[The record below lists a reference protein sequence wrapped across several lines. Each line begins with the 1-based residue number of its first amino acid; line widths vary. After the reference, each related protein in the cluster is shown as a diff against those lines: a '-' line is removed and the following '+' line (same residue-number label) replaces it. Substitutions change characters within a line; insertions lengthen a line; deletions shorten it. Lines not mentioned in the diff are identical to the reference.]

1 MKEEKGL
8 SEIVS
13 LTFPSHPKFLYVM
26 RSAVYPVLVG
36 AGFSKKETRKIVL
49 ALDEACS
56 NVIKHAY
63 EGSPA
68 GTVSLTLDVSETEL
82 RIEIRDTGKKVD
94 ISTIAPRDL
103 AEIRPG
109 GLGTHFIG
117 SVFENVKYDTSG
129 PRGTLLILMKKRHR
143 NEVAQ

>member
-1 MKEEKGL
+1 MNEK
-8 SEIVS
+8 VS
-13 LTFPSHPKFLYVM
+13 ITFPSRPKFLYVM
-26 RSAVYPVLVG
+26 RSAVYPVLVD
-36 AGFSKKETRKIVL
+36 AGFSKKDTRKIVL

-63 EGSPA
+63 EGDPA
-68 GTVSLTLDVSETEL
+68 GTISLTLDVSDTDL

-117 SVFENVKYDTSG
+117 SVFENVEYDTSG
-129 PRGTLLILMKKRHR
+129 PKGTLLVLTKKRPR